1 MMFILFFFL
10 KLIQC
15 EIIII
20 PFTKTKSF
28 NGDLYSYLFL
38 NEYET
43 IISIG
48 TPIQKIQA
56 YINPKKHHLIISGTK
71 LNGQFN
77 EDKSRTY
84 EQKGI
89 FEEFFN
95 NKPIKS
101 GFISNE
107 TFSLNTHN
115 GKIIQAEKISFI
127 LATGINKNEKINSA
141 QIGLGLYDSSLVQN
155 QNLIHQLKIRNY
167 INSYSYFFQ
176 FDNYDKG
183 KIIIGEKP
191 HEYNNSYSNKIFN
204 YLKVDSYDNI
214 YHLNFENVSI
224 CNDNIINKNIYA
236 EFNFSFGGFI
246 TNLNTKK
253 IFENLFFSKYIEK
266 SLCKKEK
273 KQQFWIYYCEYN
285 VNITEFKTINF
296 FHSEL
301 NYTFEFN
308 YKDLFI
314 QYNEKYYFMIM
325 FSEEYYIP
333 WILGQIFFQKYQII
347 LDQNKRILGI
357 YINNPKSKNNKYF
370 ISWIIIFILLFLII
384 FLGIL
389 LHRKK
394 QLMPKRIKANELLD
408 EDLIIN
414 NYIKI
419 VK

>member
-246 TNLNTKK
+246 TNLNNQK